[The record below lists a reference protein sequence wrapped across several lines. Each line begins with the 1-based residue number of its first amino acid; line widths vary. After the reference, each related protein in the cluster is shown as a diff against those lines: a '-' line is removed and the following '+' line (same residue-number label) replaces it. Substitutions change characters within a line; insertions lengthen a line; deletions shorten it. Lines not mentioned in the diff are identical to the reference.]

1 MTLGE
6 ISNAVPDCVVAAWVD
21 TRTGAVRDHHAVRDD
36 AFIPAA
42 LEAATEVMRSR
53 ERPPRMVLLSAR
65 HVHMFHRM
73 AHDPH
78 RVLVV
83 ICERSPN
90 IGLAVALVRTFAQ
103 REAEAE
109 AAR

>member
-1 MTLGE
+1 MTLDE

-21 TRTGAVRDHHAVRDD
+21 TLSGAVRAQHVARAE

-73 AHDPH
+73 ASDPH

-83 ICERSPN
+83 ICERSAN
-90 IGLAVALVRTFAQ
+90 IGLAVALVRTFA
-103 REAEAE
+103 E
-109 AAR
+109 AAA

>member
-1 MTLGE
+1 MTRLAE
-6 ISNAVPDCVVAAWVD
+6 ISGQVPDCVVAAWVD
-21 TRTGAVRDHHAVRDD
+21 TRTGAVRERHVERPAT
-36 AFIPAA
+36 FIDAA

-90 IGLAVALVRTFAQ
+90 IGLAVALVRSFAD
-103 REAEAE
+103 AE
-109 AAR
+109 AAAA